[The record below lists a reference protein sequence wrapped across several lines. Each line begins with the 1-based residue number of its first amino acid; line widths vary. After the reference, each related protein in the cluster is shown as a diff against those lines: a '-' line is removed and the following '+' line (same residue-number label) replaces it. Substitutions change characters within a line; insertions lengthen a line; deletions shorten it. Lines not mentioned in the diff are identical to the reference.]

1 MRASNSEFGAPSV
14 EIGEKTDL
22 SGIDFD
28 LINSFCNDNNS
39 SDIPRS
45 SVSVQPSLYYELG
58 ELTSIQV
65 EGQNQELP
73 HFEELIPLPV
83 TQQQQELA
91 DQDGYNINFESFSN
105 NGEENCFMLPITEVV
120 DLNSVSSVTLIPAE
134 DIEFEVL
141 DHPRTSG
148 PNILQQALDEIEQLL
163 PPYKEHENISSP
175 SHSFL
180 SEIRS
185 PEAMSDDGST
195 SGYISGTD
203 SASVGSPQRRIST
216 EIATPR
222 EKQNQVCRNYR
233 ARKKEKETAQDI
245 LLRKVSEEN
254 KKLKAKEKMLADK
267 VKRLT
272 EFYLVSIKSGHVT
285 FKK

>member
-1 MRASNSEFGAPSV
+1 LRASNSEFGAPSV

-39 SDIPRS
+39 SDLPRP

-105 NGEENCFMLPITEVV
+105 NGEENCFMLPNTEVV
-120 DLNSVSSVTLIPAE
+120 DLDVDSTVTLIPVE
-134 DIEFEVL
+134 DVEFEVL

-163 PPYKEHENISSP
+163 PPYKEDENISSP

-254 KKLKAKEKMLADK
+254 KKLKAKEKLLADK